1 MRGAWPATWGARGHP
16 SHYPPPLPPPI
27 SACRS
32 EPASQLPQM
41 GPEQGFF
48 RFSTDAYVLHHLETP
63 TGYKFA
69 LAADPQAGDLR
80 GPLWTLY
87 ADIFTCYALK
97 NPMYV
102 PGSPILNAGFASA
115 VEGFVKG
122 LPGFGQK
129 F

>member
-1 MRGAWPATWGARGHP
+1 MIARDPATRPRWGLRARP
-16 SHYPPPLPPPI
+16 RTVFLQADVAWS
-27 SACRS
+27 
-32 EPASQLPQM
+32 
-41 GPEQGFF
+41 
-48 RFSTDAYVLHHLETP
+48 
-63 TGYKFA
+63 FA
-69 LAADPQAGDLR
+69 LAADAQAGDLR

-97 NPMYV
+97 NPMYA
-102 PGSPILNAGFASA
+102 PGSPIQNSGFASA

>member
-1 MRGAWPATWGARGHP
+1 MPTT
-16 SHYPPPLPPPI
+16 
-27 SACRS
+27 
-32 EPASQLPQM
+32 
-41 GPEQGFF
+41 GPESGFF
-48 RFSTDAYVLHHLETP
+48 RYVCTHYVLHHLETP

-69 LAADPQAGDLR
+69 LAADAQAGDLR

-97 NPMYV
+97 NPMYA
-102 PGSPILNAGFASA
+102 PGTPIQNAGFASA